1 MLPLIAVSYLDDDDS
16 DDDNLPDDG
25 RLASNP
31 SPQKELPSHARRKKR
46 KGHGVLCVLHFFT
59 TSSPQLKL
67 CHHIQHI
74 VFVAGSNEGRNKGG
88 RGAAKGLAAAIKRI
102 KSGSQKLKID
112 FSSRL
117 GGPIGPNARSFVDEV
132 VMFTRKRAPLI
143 GVQKWKDIELN
154 VKNSIALD
162 IMVCRLFHIVAY
174 IFLQLAKYFTF

>member
-1 MLPLIAVSYLDDDDS
+1 MIVMMTIFLMMVVLLATHLHKKNCHLMLGGKKEKDMVCYASYIFLQLHLPCS
-16 DDDNLPDDG
+16 NL
-25 RLASNP
+25 
-31 SPQKELPSHARRKKR
+31 
-46 KGHGVLCVLHFFT
+46 
-59 TSSPQLKL
+59 SSYPTY
-67 CHHIQHI
+67 C
-74 VFVAGSNEGRNKGG
+74 FRSRSNEGRNKGG

-102 KSGSQKLKID
+102 KTGSQKLKID

-143 GVQKWKDIELN
+143 GVRKWKDIELN

-162 IMVCRLFHIVAY
+162 IMVCRLFNIVAY